1 MAKSPHSRSL
11 ARAVIDHP
19 WTSLQDG
26 LLLCCVMIA
35 AVLLA
40 YQYNLFN
47 FIDTLSDQQRR
58 ITLAEGLFLTVL
70 LFVCIVAF
78 VLRRLYEE
86 RRGVA
91 REVATK
97 FRFRELREQAL
108 RDALTGLPNRRALLA
123 ALTAATDSTDPANR
137 KLALF
142 LIDLNGFKDVNDAH
156 GHSTGDRVLTSV
168 AGRLSKVVRPSDL
181 FARIGGDEFALL
193 SYNVDR
199 ETAEAI
205 GSRLM
210 AALDR
215 DIRLGGQSF
224 KIGASVGA
232 VLSPDDAT
240 TTAEI
245 LHKADMAM
253 YRAKVKDHPSAL
265 VFCDPDA
272 DASPRIAPAAK
283 RRSLVAEPRS
293 KT

>member
-1 MAKSPHSRSL
+1 MAKPSRPRSL
-11 ARAVIDHP
+11 TRAIIDHP

-26 LLLCCVMIA
+26 LLLCCVMIS

-40 YQYNLFN
+40 YQYNLFS
-47 FIDTLSDQQRR
+47 FIDTLSDKQRR
-58 ITLAEGLFLTVL
+58 ITVAEGLFLTVL
-70 LFVCIVAF
+70 LVVCIFAF

-97 FRFRELREQAL
+97 FRFRELREQAF
-108 RDALTGLPNRRALLA
+108 RDQLTGLPNRRALLT
-123 ALTAATDSTDPANR
+123 ALKAATDFSDPANR

-142 LIDLNGFKDVNDAH
+142 LVDLNGFKNVNDAH
-156 GHSTGDRVLTSV
+156 GHSTGDRVLKSV
-168 AGRLSKVVRPSDL
+168 AQRFRKVVRPSDV

-199 ETAEAI
+199 EAAEAI
-205 GSRLM
+205 GLRLM
-210 AALDR
+210 ATLDR
-215 DIRLGGQSF
+215 EIRLSGQSF

-232 VLSPDDAT
+232 VLSPDDAA

-245 LHKADMAM
+245 LHKAAAM
-253 YRAKVKDHPSAL
+253 YRAKVKDEQSAL
-265 VFCDPDA
+265 VFCGPDIDTA
-272 DASPRIAPAAK
+272 PAIAPSAK
-283 RRSLVAEPRS
+283 RRRLAAEPRS